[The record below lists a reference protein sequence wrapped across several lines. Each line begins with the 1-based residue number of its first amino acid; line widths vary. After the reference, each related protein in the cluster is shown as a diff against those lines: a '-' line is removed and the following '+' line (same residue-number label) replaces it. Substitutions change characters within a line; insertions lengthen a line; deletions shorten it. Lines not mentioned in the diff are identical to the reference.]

1 VPAARGGGA
10 ADVTSELVLLI
21 MFAGLV
27 ALILTGLPLAFV
39 LGALAMVF
47 TLLLWGSNA
56 LVITV
61 LQTFDTMTSEVLLAI
76 PLYVLMA
83 ALLQRSGIIESLY
96 RAMELWFSRVSGG
109 LAVGTVVI
117 CTIMAAMT
125 GIVGAAVAAM
135 GILALPSMLRRGYDA
150 RLALGTICAG
160 GTLGILIPPSVITIV
175 YAVTA
180 QISVGQM
187 FIGGIVPGLLL
198 ASLYIGYIVV
208 RTLLDPRLAP
218 VGEDVA
224 EAALAERLAA
234 LSALV
239 LPTFI
244 IVAVL
249 GSIYFGIAT
258 PTEAAAVGVFGAL
271 VSAALERRLDADMFA
286 RAVWDAARV
295 SAMILWITI
304 GAKAFVA
311 IFTGTGGADFL
322 LGFIEGLDA
331 NRYVVLAAMMLVLIF
346 LGMFLDEIGIILLC
360 VPVFLPVIEFL
371 EFDLLWFGIIFLISA
386 QMAYIT
392 PPFGYTLFYLKG
404 VVPPSIGMMTIYKA
418 IVPFFFLQVLGLLI
432 AVVFPDLVL
441 WLPRQMT
448 GG

>member
-1 VPAARGGGA
+1 MS
-10 ADVTSELVLLI
+10 SELVLLA

-27 ALILTGLPLAFV
+27 VLILTGLPLAFA
-39 LGALAMVF
+39 LGALALFF
-47 TLLLWGSNA
+47 TVTLWGSQA
-56 LVITV
+56 LVVTV
-61 LQTFDTMTSEVLLAI
+61 LQTFDTMSSEVLLAI
-76 PLYVLMA
+76 PLYVMMA
-83 ALLQRSGIIESLY
+83 AVLQRSGIVDALY
-96 RAMELWFSRVSGG
+96 RAMELWFVRLPGG

-135 GILALPSMLRRGYDA
+135 GILALPSMLKRGYDQ

-198 ASLYIGYIVV
+198 AALYIAYIVV
-208 RTLLDPRLAP
+208 RTALQPRLAP
-218 VGEDVA
+218 TSTEADEVGWGQ
-224 EAALAERLAA
+224 RLRS

-239 LPTFI
+239 LPTLI
-244 IVAVL
+244 IVGVL
-249 GSIYFGIAT
+249 GSIYAGIAT
-258 PTEAAAVGVFGAL
+258 PTEAAAVGVAGAVL
-271 VSAALERRLDADMFA
+271 SAATQRRLDAEMLG
-286 RAVWDAARV
+286 RAAFDTLKV

-322 LGFIEGLDA
+322 LGQIEALEA
-331 NRYVVLAAMMLVLIF
+331 NRYVVLLAMMLILIF

-360 VPVFLPVIEFL
+360 VPVFLPVIRFL
-371 EFDLLWFGIIFLISA
+371 EFDPLWFGIVFLVSA
-386 QMAYIT
+386 QMAYVT

-404 VVPPSIGMMTIYKA
+404 VVPPSIGMETIYRA
-418 IVPFFFLQVLGLLI
+418 IVPFFLLQVVGLLI
-432 AVVFPDLVL
+432 CIVWPELVL
-441 WLPRQMT
+441 WLPQQMI
-448 GG
+448 GR